1 MLYPLSYTLC
11 MSRVTYE
18 CAVFAGQPREYPVVG
33 TRDGYVQVL
42 HADVEGGRPVDD
54 VPLVSRHLGAARLA
68 AIVRP
73 ETVAFEEVAQG
84 YVVVSVVLHLDHT
97 RGGK

>member
-1 MLYPLSYTLC
+1 M
-11 MSRVTYE
+11 
-18 CAVFAGQPREYPVVG
+18 FAGQPREDPVVG
-33 TRDGYVQVL
+33 ARDGYVQVL

-54 VPLVSRHLGAARLA
+54 MTLVSRHLGAARLA

-84 YVVVSVVLHLDHT
+84 DVVVSVVLHLDHT
-97 RGGK
+97 RGESRPMR